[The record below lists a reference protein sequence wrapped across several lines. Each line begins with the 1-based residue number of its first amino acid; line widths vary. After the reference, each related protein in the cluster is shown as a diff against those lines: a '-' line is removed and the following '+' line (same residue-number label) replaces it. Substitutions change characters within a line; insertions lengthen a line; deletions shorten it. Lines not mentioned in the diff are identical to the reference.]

1 MSDGKDLLS
10 VRDLTT
16 SFYINGGWRKA
27 VRGVSFHVGRNETLA
42 IVGESGCGKS
52 VTVMSIMKLLPE
64 QGSRIEGEVLLEGEP
79 VDASPEAMQ
88 KLRGDKM
95 AMIFQEPMTAL
106 NPVLPVGF
114 QVAEPLMQHRSMSR
128 EDALAEAVRL
138 LEQVGIPSAASR
150 AKEYPHQFS
159 GGMRQRV
166 MIAMAL
172 ACEPS
177 ILFADE
183 PTTALD
189 VTIQA
194 QVLGLLED
202 LRKNHGMGLLLI
214 THSMGVVAA
223 IADRVAVM
231 YAGAIV
237 ETGPVDDIFDHP
249 LHPYTEGLLRSIPR
263 PDRDADSIYSIP
275 GNVPPID
282 RMPDGCRF
290 APRCPLR
297 QARCE
302 RDDPVLTPVSGNVHE
317 VACWVRGEEQAVQ

>member
-1 MSDGKDLLS
+1 MSDPTLS
-10 VRDLTT
+10 VRNLST
-16 SFYINGGWRKA
+16 SFRISGAWHKA
-27 VRGVSFHVGRNETLA
+27 VRAVSFDLYKDETLA
-42 IVGESGCGKS
+42 IVGESGSGKS
-52 VTVMSIMKLLPE
+52 VTVMSIMGLLASE
-64 QGSRIEGEVLLEGEP
+64 GSRIEGAIKLDGKPLPKDP
-79 VDASPEAMQ
+79 VEMQ
-88 KLRGDKM
+88 KLRGESM

-114 QVAEPLMQHRSMSR
+114 QVAEPLMQHRGMTKP
-128 EDALAEAVRL
+128 EALTEAVRL
-138 LEQVGIPSAASR
+138 LEQVGIPSASAR

-202 LRKNHGMGLLLI
+202 LRRDKGMGLLLI

-223 IADRVAVM
+223 VADRVAVM

-237 ETGPVDDIFDHP
+237 ETGPVDKIFATP
-249 LHPYTEGLLRSIPR
+249 VHPYTQGLLRSIP
-263 PDRDADSIYSIP
+263 
-275 GNVPPID
+275 
-282 RMPDGCRF
+282 
-290 APRCPLR
+290 APTATINR
-297 QARCE
+297 
-302 RDDPVLTPVSGNVHE
+302 
-317 VACWVRGEEQAVQ
+317 